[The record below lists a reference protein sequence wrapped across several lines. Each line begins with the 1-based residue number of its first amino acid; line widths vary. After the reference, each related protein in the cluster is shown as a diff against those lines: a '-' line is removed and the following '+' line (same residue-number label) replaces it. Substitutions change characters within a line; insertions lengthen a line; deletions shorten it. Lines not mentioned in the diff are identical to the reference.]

1 VIEVGPGEHLPLQHL
16 ISLAVPSTTPEPCG
30 IDSPFSTTRVTA
42 HPGSEAVQLWQ
53 VVGFDC
59 GDPVVEALAVP
70 MAHHFGERADVH
82 GGRAELWALGQP
94 VLEADTAR
102 S

>member
-70 MAHHFGERADVH
+70 MAHHFGERAGVH
-82 GGRAELWALGQP
+82 GRPRRAVGTGP
-94 VLEADTAR
+94 AR
-102 S
+102 A